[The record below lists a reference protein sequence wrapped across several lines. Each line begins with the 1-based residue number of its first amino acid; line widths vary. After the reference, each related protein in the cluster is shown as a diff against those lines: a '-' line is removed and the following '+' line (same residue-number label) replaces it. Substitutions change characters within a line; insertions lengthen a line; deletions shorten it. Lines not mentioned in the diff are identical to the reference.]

1 MEQTMQALRLSRTQF
16 PMALALIV
24 SAFTCPLYPGSA
36 SAQTCNP
43 VQVQKLL
50 ASDADAEDR
59 FGDSGTLRV
68 DGNRLVVG
76 ARYHIE
82 NGLTT
87 GAAYVFRREASGWV
101 EEQKL
106 VSSDA
111 DEGDKFGGW
120 NAMSGDTI
128 ISGTSGD
135 ADNGP
140 DSGSAY
146 VFKRTGNV
154 WTQTQK
160 LLPNDGRESDQFG
173 RMVAMEGNTAVIGA
187 WNSDGIV
194 PNAGAVYIFEYDG
207 NAWVQTQKLFASD
220 GLSNATFGSWMDISG
235 DTLIVGDSRGTTT
248 SGFTGAAY
256 VFRKIAGVWTEV
268 QKLEPSAG
276 TEGGI
281 FGHSV
286 DISGNRAVIGSAYS
300 DDYAGAAYVFRFDGS
315 HWVEEQRLTA
325 SDAEAM
331 DLFGYSDISGD
342 TVVVGARWD
351 DEHGDHAGAVY
362 VFRYD
367 GLQWIEEQK
376 IVSEDIAEGDSF
388 GWSLAIWQD
397 TLLVGAR
404 NDDDFG
410 NGTGSAYVFDLGC
423 IDDCPADTNHDGT
436 LSPADFTAWIAA
448 LNAASPECDQNAD
461 NACTPADFTAWIA
474 NYNAGCP

>member
-1 MEQTMQALRLSRTQF
+1 MEKAMQAQSLRRRQLPS
-16 PMALALIV
+16 ALVLIGAT
-24 SAFTCPLYPGSA
+24 SACLLCTGSA
-36 SAQTCNP
+36 SAQACSP

-68 DGNRLVVG
+68 EGNRLVVG

-82 NGLTT
+82 DGLVT
-87 GAAYVFRREASGWV
+87 GAAYVFRRDGSGWV

-135 ADNGP
+135 ADNGI

-160 LLPNDGRESDQFG
+160 LLPDDGRENDQFG
-173 RMVAMEGNTAVIGA
+173 RMVAMDGNTAVIGA
-187 WNSDGIV
+187 WNSDGIEL
-194 PNAGAVYIFEYDG
+194 NAGAVYIFEYVG
-207 NAWVQTQKLFASD
+207 NSWVQSQKLFASD
-220 GLSNATFGSWMDISG
+220 GLSNAAFGSWMDISG
-235 DTLIVGDSRGTTT
+235 DTLIVGDSWGTTT
-248 SGFTGAAY
+248 SGITGVAY

-276 TEGGI
+276 TDGGI
-281 FGHSV
+281 FGHSIE
-286 DISGNRAVIGSAYS
+286 ISGNRAVIGSAYS
-300 DDYAGAAYVFRFDGS
+300 NNYAGAAYVFRFDGNQ
-315 HWVEEQRLTA
+315 WVEEQKLTA
-325 SDAEAM
+325 SDTEM
-331 DLFGYSDISGD
+331 LDLFGYSGISGD

-351 DEHGDHAGAVY
+351 DEHGEHAGAVY
-362 VFRYD
+362 VFHYD
-367 GLQWIEEQK
+367 GAQWVEEQK

-388 GWSLAIWQD
+388 GWSVAIWQD

-423 IDDCPADTNHDGT
+423 VADCPADTNHDGL

-448 LNAASPECDQNAD
+448 FNTMSPECDQNAD

-474 NYNAGCP
+474 NFNGGCP